1 MTEETQAAPQ
11 TEPSKSYSESYSEG
25 RFDILIR
32 GGTVLDG
39 SGSPAI
45 RADVGIRGDRITA
58 VGDLSGSGA
67 DRVIEADG
75 LRVAPGFIDI
85 HTHSDISALYDPGQA
100 SAIGMGVTTQVVGN
114 CGLALGFAN
123 NTDTFAFEKRW
134 LAPYRA
140 RITWNS
146 FGEHLGRVEAQG
158 IATNYVPL
166 AGHGT
171 LRKRVIG
178 LDERAPT
185 YDEQAQMCG
194 LLAEAMEV
202 GAWGL
207 SSGLEY
213 PPSAYA
219 DEDELADLCGV
230 VARFGGIYATH
241 LRNEG
246 DTLVEAV
253 QEALNVSERAGLPLQ
268 LSHHKAEGR
277 ANWGKVQTTLGMV
290 DAARARGLDVQLDQ
304 YPYPAF
310 MTALSIQTLP
320 RYAQGGSGDDLTAR
334 LTDPTQRAQIAY
346 DMQAAHPD
354 WTNIGPDSPWNNLVI
369 GVCRGRPDA
378 QGRSIAA
385 LARDAGRPPID
396 YVLDLLAETSG
407 FVSAVNFAIGDE
419 DIASVMRHP
428 YTTIGS
434 DGVGTHPGGDAN
446 DTKIHPRAYGTFP
459 RVLARYVR
467 ELGILT
473 EAQAIHKMTGLTAQ
487 RLNLPDRGRIAPGCF
502 ADIVIY
508 DPLTVGDRATF
519 DEPHQFAQGIDCVL
533 VNGRVAAQAGAH
545 TDALAGRVLRHI
557 QPT

>member
-1 MTEETQAAPQ
+1 MTADYEAETHS
-11 TEPSKSYSESYSEG
+11 T
-25 RFDILIR
+25 RFDIIIR

-39 SGSPAI
+39 SGTPAV
-45 RADVGIRGDRITA
+45 RADVGIVADRIAA
-58 VGDLSGSGA
+58 VGDLRAASA
-67 DRVIEADG
+67 DRVIEAQG
-75 LRVAPGFIDI
+75 RRIAPGFIDI

-114 CGLALGFAN
+114 CGLALGFAVN
-123 NTDTFAFEKRW
+123 SDAFAFEKRW

-140 RITWNS
+140 RITWKS
-146 FGEHLGRVEAQG
+146 FGEHLGLVEAQG

-185 YDEQAQMCG
+185 PEELAQMRA
-194 LLAEAMEV
+194 LLTEAMAA

-219 DEDELADLCGV
+219 DEDELADLCEV
-230 VARFGGIYATH
+230 VARFGGLYATH

-253 QEALNVSERAGLPLQ
+253 QEALNVTERAGVPLQ

-277 ANWGKVQTTLGMV
+277 ANWGKVRTTLGMV
-290 DAARARGLDVQLDQ
+290 DAARERGQDVQMDQ

-320 RYAQGGSGDDLTAR
+320 RYAQGGTGEDLTAR
-334 LTDPTQRAQIAY
+334 LNDPIQRAQIAH

-354 WTNIGPDSPWNNLVI
+354 WTDNGPDSPWNNLII
-369 GVCRGRPDA
+369 GVCRGRPEA
-378 QGRSIAA
+378 QGRSIAT
-385 LARDAGRPPID
+385 LAHEASAAPIE
-396 YVLDLLAETSG
+396 YVLDLLAETGG
-407 FVSAVNFAIGDE
+407 FVSAINFAIGED
-419 DIASVMRHP
+419 DIADVMRHP
-428 YTTIGS
+428 FTTVGS

-467 ELGILT
+467 DLGVLT
-473 EAQAIHKMTGLTAQ
+473 EAEAIHKMTGLTAA
-487 RLNLPDRGRIAPGCF
+487 RFHLADRGRIAPNCF
-502 ADIVIY
+502 ADIIVY
-508 DPLTVGDRATF
+508 DPLTIGDCATF
-519 DEPHQFAQGIDCVL
+519 DAPHQFATGIDCVL
-533 VNGRVAAQAGAH
+533 VNGRVALQSGKH
-545 TDALAGRVLRHI
+545 NDVLAGRVLRHE
-557 QPT
+557 QK